1 MKKTERQEQ
10 LLLEQLGR
18 RHTLTLAEAKT
29 LLGVSE
35 STARRLFIRLESS
48 GAAVRRYGGIQLL
61 QESPAADYLYEQ
73 VEGQYAA
80 QKRQIGR
87 CAAEMIE
94 SGDVL
99 YLDSGTTMACLC
111 TALSERLAAGEIGE
125 LSVFTNSLVNLDLLS
140 PHTKVNLIGGEYRR
154 NRRDF
159 CGYLAEELVG
169 GLHFTKCFLGADGFH
184 YRYGFTATD
193 FYTARLNELA
203 LSNADRGIVVMDS
216 SKFMAASVVSYS
228 RDRRIDTVLTDR
240 EPPESLAQ
248 RLADWGTQVVLCVPE
263 TPEES

>member
-1 MKKTERQEQ
+1 MKKTERREQ
-10 LLLEQLGR
+10 QLLEQLGR
-18 RHTLTLAEAKT
+18 RHTLTLSEAIA

-61 QESPAADYLYEQ
+61 QDPPKADYLYEQ

-80 QKRQIGR
+80 QKQEIGR
-87 CAAEMIE
+87 AAAAMIE

-99 YLDSGTTMACLC
+99 YLDSGTTAACLC
-111 TALSERLAAGEIGE
+111 TALAERLAAGELAE

-140 PHTKVNLIGGEYRR
+140 PHMKVNLIGGEYRR

-159 CGYLAEELVG
+159 CGYLAEETVG

-193 FYTARLNELA
+193 FHTARLNELA
-203 LSNADRGIVVMDS
+203 LGNADRGIVVMDS

-240 EPPESLAQ
+240 EPPEALMQ
-248 RLADWGTQVVLCVPE
+248 RLTEWGTRVVLCTAE
-263 TPEES
+263 